1 MGALALLLLAGLGM
15 IVLAL
20 FHPAISAL
28 SQGIL
33 LVAGF
38 AVSAITVIAMI
49 AVKLYQKA
57 SAEEALVRTGLR
69 GAKVVI
75 DGGIIVFPVVHKI
88 TRVSLKV
95 IKLTCVREGAD
106 ALITKD
112 YLRTDVHSEFYMR
125 VGASPEQVLNAARS
139 FGEQSGQVEAI
150 DQVVGEKLISA
161 LRSVAAKHEL
171 AELHSDR
178 ESFASSVQEVVSKE
192 IEPNGLILETVTISR
207 LDQTDPSHLNDNNV
221 FDAQGKR
228 KITEITTAALVA
240 RNDLERTAEQAMT
253 EKNVATRKSV
263 LTMQQDQAFAE
274 AEQSMQVKK
283 AQSEKQREADVYRIE
298 QERQTQQAQILAE
311 QNVRQTDVAKE
322 QAIQTAEVERVKA
335 VEVAN
340 REQEIAVAHKEAERA
355 AAEKARLEAEAAREQ
370 ANQQVKTVEVV
381 ASAEREAKQKLIAA
395 ENEALQALVR
405 KQKDADAIAYQKIK
419 EAEGE
424 LKAAENQA
432 KAKLTLAEADAQA
445 KARLAE
451 GERAYQVVPV
461 QVEAERVEVA
471 RKQMEVDEATAEF
484 KQQFEKSAIEFELN
498 KLEIQAKKEV
508 QIALANAIA
517 SFTEKGSYTVYG
529 TPDTMADMM
538 EKFSKGL
545 GIGSFVDG
553 LGSGLNGGNGHKS
566 AGETVDDLAG
576 MLGSIV
582 KKVTGRD
589 VSLSPE
595 MAQQIASLVTAN
607 LPSASEAAPKKADLP
622 AATAADGGEKK
633 KAK

>member
-471 RKQMEVDEATAEF
+471 RKQMEVDKATAEF